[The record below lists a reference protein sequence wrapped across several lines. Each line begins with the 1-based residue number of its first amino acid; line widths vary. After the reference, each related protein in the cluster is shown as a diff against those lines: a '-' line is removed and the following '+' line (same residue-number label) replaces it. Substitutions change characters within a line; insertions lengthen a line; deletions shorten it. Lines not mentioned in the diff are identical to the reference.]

1 MTRALVVLAALA
13 ALLVGATQGHAGL
26 GAPGAPADVG
36 AASAVEAGGAES
48 AAGGEAAPATAGPA
62 YRWPTASPPAV
73 LRPFLPPPRPWQAG
87 HRGVDLALDVGA
99 AVLAAGAGVVVA
111 AGPVAGRPVVSVAH
125 PDGLRTTYEPVEP
138 AVRPGE
144 AVEAGD
150 VLGTLAGGD
159 HCARACL
166 HWGAR
171 RGPDEYVDP
180 LLLVRR
186 VAVRL
191 YPAPGPPLG

>member
-13 ALLVGATQGHAGL
+13 ALLVGATQSRTGL
-26 GAPGAPADVG
+26 AVPADVG
-36 AASAVEAGGAES
+36 AASAVEAGGAEA
-48 AAGGEAAPATAGPA
+48 AAGGEAAPATAALA

-125 PDGLRTTYEPVEP
+125 PDGLRTTYEPVAP
-138 AVRPGE
+138 ALRPGDAVR
-144 AVEAGD
+144 AGD
-150 VLGTLAGGD
+150 VLGTLAVGD
-159 HCARACL
+159 HCPRACL

-191 YPAPGPPLG
+191 YPAPGPAPD